1 MNKINS
7 AQALAIAEAD
17 TVTYNNELPTYTEL
31 LRELQILARTVDR
44 LSKLPGGSQLRDLTD
59 QARAFIARATGNK

>member
-59 QARAFIARATGNK
+59 QARAFIARAAGGK

>member
-1 MNKINS
+1 MNKINP

-17 TVTYNNELPTYTEL
+17 TVTYNNELPTYSEL

-59 QARAFIARATGNK
+59 QARAFIARATGNQ